1 MGIMLDLNNAHNV
14 KQCWE
19 IKEGLKRSTR
29 LATGSRIWKM
39 KGVGKFCFKASF
51 LCTRSVRYGVR
62 LFDVIPRLADTRKL
76 PAQQK
81 RLKKNVQIGAMEKKI
96 EPVLSTIQV
105 LVSVWPL
112 NQTLAPTVKYW
123 KTVRWFLKGLG
134 FAGLNHTNN
143 NNCNSTWRTLTQIG
157 RPTLMACF
165 KPLTIHGTDYG
176 PQTRKKKF
184 FLNLNVIKR
193 FYASE
198 NFSFPHFPS
207 KKKIY
212 KTILWR
218 LIH

>member
-62 LFDVIPRLADTRKL
+62 LLDVIPRLADTRKL

-81 RLKKNVQIGAMEKKI
+81 RLKKKRANRSHGEKNWASAFYY
-96 EPVLSTIQV
+96 PGP
-105 LVSVWPL
+105 VSVWPL